1 MTPLL
6 KLIKKQDTI
15 SLIILI
21 LLIPVVT
28 RLNGRVNFIYILL
41 TSNYITLILNIACLV
56 LMYKKIM
63 IINGINHTLITRKG
77 YKNTKHNIYAFMIMT
92 TLLFL
97 AILYGFL
104 FLVYGISQMSI
115 NLLLMLVIYTSLF
128 LFEISI
134 IYLQFNR
141 KSNILYIALPIII
154 NLICHYMFFGRVKSL

>member
-115 NLLLMLVIYTSLF
+115 NLLLMLFIYTSLF

-154 NLICHYMFFGRVKSL
+154 NLICHYMFF

>member
-1 MTPLL
+1 MIPLL

-28 RLNGRVNFIYILL
+28 RLSKRVNFIYILL

-56 LMYKKIM
+56 LIYKKIM

-77 YKNTKHNIYAFMIMT
+77 YKNTKHNIYAFMILT

-104 FLVYGISQMSI
+104 FFVYGLSHMSI
-115 NLLLMLVIYTSLF
+115 KLLLMLVSYTFLY

-154 NLICHYMFFGRVKSL
+154 NLVYHYMFF

>member
-15 SLIILI
+15 SLIVLI
-21 LLIPVVT
+21 LLPVVT
-28 RLNGRVNFIYILL
+28 RLDRRVNFIYILL

-104 FLVYGISQMSI
+104 FFVYGLSHMSI
-115 NLLLMLVIYTSLF
+115 KLLLMLVSYTFLY

-154 NLICHYMFFGRVKSL
+154 NLVYHYMFF

>member
-15 SLIILI
+15 SLIFLI

-154 NLICHYMFFGRVKSL
+154 NLICHYMFF

>member
-6 KLIKKQDTI
+6 KLVKKQDTI

-28 RLNGRVNFIYILL
+28 RLNGSVNFIYILL

-115 NLLLMLVIYTSLF
+115 KLLLMLVIYTLLF

-154 NLICHYMFFGRVKSL
+154 NLVYHCMFF

>member
-6 KLIKKQDTI
+6 KLIKKQDFIT
-15 SLIILI
+15 LIILI
-21 LLIPVVT
+21 ILIPVVT
-28 RLNGRVNFIYILL
+28 RLNKKINFIYILL

-77 YKNTKHNIYAFMIMT
+77 YKNTKQNIYAFMIMT

-97 AILYGFL
+97 AVLYGFL
-104 FLVYGISQMSI
+104 FLVYGLSHMSI
-115 NLLLMLVIYTSLF
+115 KLLFMLVIYTLIF

-154 NLICHYMFFGRVKSL
+154 NLICHYMFF

>member
-6 KLIKKQDTI
+6 KLVKKQDTI

-28 RLNGRVNFIYILL
+28 RLNGSVNFIYILL
-41 TSNYITLILNIACLV
+41 TSNYITL
-56 LMYKKIM
+56 

-115 NLLLMLVIYTSLF
+115 KLLLMLVIYTLLF

-154 NLICHYMFFGRVKSL
+154 NLVYHYMFF

>member
-92 TLLFL
+92 ILLFL

-154 NLICHYMFFGRVKSL
+154 NLICHYMFF

>member
-28 RLNGRVNFIYILL
+28 RLNGSVNFIYILL

-115 NLLLMLVIYTSLF
+115 KLLLMLVIYTLIF

-154 NLICHYMFFGRVKSL
+154 NLICHYMFF

>member
-1 MTPLL
+1 MNPLF

-21 LLIPVVT
+21 LLIPIVT
-28 RLNGRVNFIYILL
+28 RLSKRVNFIYIFF

-56 LMYKKIM
+56 LIYKKIM
-63 IINGINHTLITRKG
+63 IINGINHTLITRMG
-77 YKNTKHNIYAFMIMT
+77 YKNTQQTTYSFMIII
-92 TLLFL
+92 TLSFL
-97 AILYGFL
+97 IILYGFL
-104 FLVYGISQMSI
+104 FLIYGISHMNI
-115 NLLLMLVIYTSLF
+115 KLLLMLVIYTFLY

-154 NLICHYMFFGRVKSL
+154 NLAYHYMFF

>member
-63 IINGINHTLITRKG
+63 IINGINYTLITRKG
-77 YKNTKHNIYAFMIMT
+77 YMNTKQNIYAFMIMT

-97 AILYGFL
+97 AILYSFL

-115 NLLLMLVIYTSLF
+115 KLLLMLVIYTFLF

-154 NLICHYMFFGRVKSL
+154 NLICHYMFF

>member
-15 SLIILI
+15 LLIILI

-63 IINGINHTLITRKG
+63 IINGINHTLILRQG
-77 YKNTKHNIYAFMIMT
+77 YKNTKQNIYAFMIMT

-115 NLLLMLVIYTSLF
+115 KLLLMLVIYTLF

-154 NLICHYMFFGRVKSL
+154 NLAYHYMFF

>member
-1 MTPLL
+1 MNPLF

-21 LLIPVVT
+21 LLIPIVT
-28 RLNGRVNFIYILL
+28 RLSKRVNFIYILF

-56 LMYKKIM
+56 LIYKKIM
-63 IINGINHTLITRKG
+63 IINGINHTLITRMG
-77 YKNTKHNIYAFMIMT
+77 YKNTQQT
-92 TLLFL
+92 TYSFIIIITLSFL
-97 AILYGFL
+97 IILYGFL

-115 NLLLMLVIYTSLF
+115 NLLLMLVIYTFLY

-154 NLICHYMFFGRVKSL
+154 NLAYHYMFF

>member
-77 YKNTKHNIYAFMIMT
+77 YKNSKQNIYAIMIMA

-115 NLLLMLVIYTSLF
+115 NLLLMLVIYTFLY

-141 KSNILYIALPIII
+141 KSNILCIALPIII
-154 NLICHYMFFGRVKSL
+154 NLICHYMFF

>member
-1 MTPLL
+1 MNPLF

-21 LLIPVVT
+21 LLIPIVT
-28 RLNGRVNFIYILL
+28 RLSKRVNFIYILF

-56 LMYKKIM
+56 FIYKKIM
-63 IINGINHTLITRKG
+63 IINGINHTLITRMG
-77 YKNTKHNIYAFMIMT
+77 YKNTQQTTYSFMIII
-92 TLLFL
+92 TLSFL
-97 AILYGFL
+97 IILYGFL
-104 FLVYGISQMSI
+104 FLIYGISHMNI
-115 NLLLMLVIYTSLF
+115 KLLLMLVIYTFLY

-154 NLICHYMFFGRVKSL
+154 NLAYHYMFF

>member
-6 KLIKKQDTI
+6 KLTKKQDTI
-15 SLIILI
+15 LLIVLI

-28 RLNGRVNFIYILL
+28 RLDRRVNFIYILF
-41 TSNYITLILNIACLV
+41 TNNYITLILNIACLV

-104 FLVYGISQMSI
+104 FLVYGLSQMDI
-115 NLLLMLVIYTSLF
+115 NLLLMLVIYTFLF

-141 KSNILYIALPIII
+141 KSNILYIALPIIV
-154 NLICHYMFFGRVKSL
+154 NLAYHYMFF

>member
-56 LMYKKIM
+56 LMYKKIT

-154 NLICHYMFFGRVKSL
+154 NLICHYMFF

>member
-1 MTPLL
+1 MTPLF

-28 RLNGRVNFIYILL
+28 RLSKRVNFIYILL

-56 LMYKKIM
+56 LMYKKVM
-63 IINGINHTLITRKG
+63 IINGINHTLITRLG
-77 YKNTKHNIYAFMIMT
+77 YKNTQQTTYSFMIII
-92 TLLFL
+92 TLSFL
-97 AILYGFL
+97 IILYGFL
-104 FLVYGISQMSI
+104 FLIYGISHMNI
-115 NLLLMLVIYTSLF
+115 KLLLMLVSYTLIF

-154 NLICHYMFFGRVKSL
+154 NLAYHYMFS

>member
-28 RLNGRVNFIYILL
+28 RLSKRVNFIYILL

-63 IINGINHTLITRKG
+63 IINGINHTLILRQG
-77 YKNTKHNIYAFMIMT
+77 YKNTKHNIYAFMILT

-115 NLLLMLVIYTSLF
+115 NLLLMLVIYTLLF

-141 KSNILYIALPIII
+141 KSNILYITLPIII
-154 NLICHYMFFGRVKSL
+154 NLAYHYMFF

>member
-15 SLIILI
+15 SLVILI

-154 NLICHYMFFGRVKSL
+154 NLICHYMFF

>member
-1 MTPLL
+1 MTLLL

-15 SLIILI
+15 SLMILT

-28 RLNGRVNFIYILL
+28 RLSKRVNFIYILL

-63 IINGINHTLITRKG
+63 VINGINHTLISRQG
-77 YKNTKHNIYAFMIMT
+77 YKNTKQNIYAFMIMT

-97 AILYGFL
+97 AILYSFL

-115 NLLLMLVIYTSLF
+115 KLLLMLVIYTLIF

-141 KSNILYIALPIII
+141 KSNLLYIALPIII
-154 NLICHYMFFGRVKSL
+154 NLICHYMFF

>member
-15 SLIILI
+15 SLIVLI

-28 RLNGRVNFIYILL
+28 RLDRRVNFIYILL

-56 LMYKKIM
+56 WMYKKIM
-63 IINGINHTLITRKG
+63 IINGINHTLITRKS
-77 YKNTKHNIYAFMIMT
+77 YKNTKQNIYAFMIMT

-97 AILYGFL
+97 VILYGFL
-104 FLVYGISQMSI
+104 FFVYGLSHMSI
-115 NLLLMLVIYTSLF
+115 KLLLMLVSYTFLYLF
-128 LFEISI
+128 DISI

-154 NLICHYMFFGRVKSL
+154 NLVYHYMFF

>member
-77 YKNTKHNIYAFMIMT
+77 YMNTKQNIYAFMIMT

-97 AILYGFL
+97 AILYSFL

-115 NLLLMLVIYTSLF
+115 KLLLMLVIYTFLF

-134 IYLQFNR
+134 IY
-141 KSNILYIALPIII
+141 
-154 NLICHYMFFGRVKSL
+154 

>member
-77 YKNTKHNIYAFMIMT
+77 YMNTKQNIYAFMIMT

-97 AILYGFL
+97 AI
-104 FLVYGISQMSI
+104 
-115 NLLLMLVIYTSLF
+115 
-128 LFEISI
+128 
-134 IYLQFNR
+134 
-141 KSNILYIALPIII
+141 III
-154 NLICHYMFFGRVKSL
+154 NLAYHYMFF

>member
-1 MTPLL
+1 MTPLF

-28 RLNGRVNFIYILL
+28 RLSKRVNFIYILL
-41 TSNYITLILNIACLV
+41 TSNYITLILNITYLV
-56 LMYKKIM
+56 IMYKKVM
-63 IINGINHTLITRKG
+63 IINGINHTLITRMG
-77 YKNTKHNIYAFMIMT
+77 YKNTQQTTYSFMIII
-92 TLLFL
+92 TLSFL
-97 AILYGFL
+97 IILYGFL

-115 NLLLMLVIYTSLF
+115 NLLLMLVIYTFLY

-141 KSNILYIALPIII
+141 KSNILCIALPIII
-154 NLICHYMFFGRVKSL
+154 NLICHYMFF

>member
-41 TSNYITLILNIACLV
+41 TSNYITLILNIAFLV

-154 NLICHYMFFGRVKSL
+154 NLICHYMFF

>member
-1 MTPLL
+1 MNPLF

-21 LLIPVVT
+21 LLIPIVT
-28 RLNGRVNFIYILL
+28 RLSKRVNFIYILF

-56 LMYKKIM
+56 LIYKKIM
-63 IINGINHTLITRKG
+63 IINGINHTLITRMG
-77 YKNTKHNIYAFMIMT
+77 YKNTQQTTYSFMIII
-92 TLLFL
+92 TLSFL
-97 AILYGFL
+97 IILYGFL
-104 FLVYGISQMSI
+104 FLIYGISHMNI
-115 NLLLMLVIYTSLF
+115 KPLLMLVIYTFLY

-154 NLICHYMFFGRVKSL
+154 NLAYHYMFF

>member
-6 KLIKKQDTI
+6 KLVKKQDTI

-28 RLNGRVNFIYILL
+28 RLNGSVNFIYILL

-104 FLVYGISQMSI
+104 FLVY
-115 NLLLMLVIYTSLF
+115 LSL
-128 LFEISI
+128 IHI
-134 IYLQFNR
+134 
-141 KSNILYIALPIII
+141 
-154 NLICHYMFFGRVKSL
+154 

>member
-21 LLIPVVT
+21 FLIPIVT
-28 RLNGRVNFIYILL
+28 RLSKRVNFIYILL
-41 TSNYITLILNIACLV
+41 TSNYITLILNITYLV
-56 LMYKKIM
+56 IMYKKVM
-63 IINGINHTLITRKG
+63 IINGINHTLITRMG
-77 YKNTKHNIYAFMIMT
+77 YKNTQQTTYSFMIII
-92 TLLFL
+92 TLSFL
-97 AILYGFL
+97 IILYGFL
-104 FLVYGISQMSI
+104 FLVYGISQMGI
-115 NLLLMLVIYTSLF
+115 NLLLILVIYTF

-154 NLICHYMFFGRVKSL
+154 NLVYHYMFF

>member
-15 SLIILI
+15 SLMILT

-28 RLNGRVNFIYILL
+28 RLSKRVNFIYILL

-77 YKNTKHNIYAFMIMT
+77 YMNTKQNIYAFMIMT

-97 AILYGFL
+97 AILYSFL

-115 NLLLMLVIYTSLF
+115 KLLLMLVIYTLIF

-154 NLICHYMFFGRVKSL
+154 NLICHYMFF

>member
-28 RLNGRVNFIYILL
+28 RLSKRVNFIYILL
-41 TSNYITLILNIACLV
+41 TSNYVTLILNITYLV
-56 LMYKKIM
+56 IMYKKVM
-63 IINGINHTLITRKG
+63 VINGINHTLILRQG

-115 NLLLMLVIYTSLF
+115 KLLLMLVIYTLIF

-141 KSNILYIALPIII
+141 KSNIFYIALPIIV
-154 NLICHYMFFGRVKSL
+154 NLAYHYMFF

>member
-41 TSNYITLILNIACLV
+41 KSNYITLILNIACLA

-77 YKNTKHNIYAFMIMT
+77 YMNTKQNIYAFMIMT

-97 AILYGFL
+97 AILYSFL

-115 NLLLMLVIYTSLF
+115 KLLLMLVIYTFLF

-154 NLICHYMFFGRVKSL
+154 NLICHYMFF

>member
-6 KLIKKQDTI
+6 KLVKKQDTI

-41 TSNYITLILNIACLV
+41 TSIYITLILNIACLV

-97 AILYGFL
+97 DILYGFL

-115 NLLLMLVIYTSLF
+115 KLLLMLVSYTLIF

-154 NLICHYMFFGRVKSL
+154 NLICHYMFF

>member
-41 TSNYITLILNIACLV
+41 TSNYITLILNITYLV
-56 LMYKKIM
+56 IMYKKVM
-63 IINGINHTLITRKG
+63 IINGINHTLITRMG
-77 YKNTKHNIYAFMIMT
+77 YKNTQQTTYSFMIII
-92 TLLFL
+92 TLSFL
-97 AILYGFL
+97 IILYGFL

-115 NLLLMLVIYTSLF
+115 NLLLMLVIYTFLY

-141 KSNILYIALPIII
+141 KSNILCIALPIII
-154 NLICHYMFFGRVKSL
+154 NLICHYMFF

>member
-77 YKNTKHNIYAFMIMT
+77 YKNSKQNIYAFMIMA

-104 FLVYGISQMSI
+104 FLVYGISQM
-115 NLLLMLVIYTSLF
+115 
-128 LFEISI
+128 ISTF
-134 IYLQFNR
+134 Y
-141 KSNILYIALPIII
+141 
-154 NLICHYMFFGRVKSL
+154 

>member
-15 SLIILI
+15 SLIVLT
-21 LLIPVVT
+21 LLLPVVT
-28 RLNGRVNFIYILL
+28 RLDRRVNFIYILL
-41 TSNYITLILNIACLV
+41 TSNYITLILNITYLV
-56 LMYKKIM
+56 IMYKKVM

-104 FLVYGISQMSI
+104 FFVYGLSHMSI
-115 NLLLMLVIYTSLF
+115 KLLLMLVSYTFLY

-154 NLICHYMFFGRVKSL
+154 NLICHYMFF

>member
-28 RLNGRVNFIYILL
+28 RLSKRVNFIYILL
-41 TSNYITLILNIACLV
+41 TSNYVTLILNITYLV
-56 LMYKKIM
+56 IMYKKVM
-63 IINGINHTLITRKG
+63 VINGINHTLILRQG

-115 NLLLMLVIYTSLF
+115 KLLLMLVIYTLLF

-154 NLICHYMFFGRVKSL
+154 NLICHYMFF